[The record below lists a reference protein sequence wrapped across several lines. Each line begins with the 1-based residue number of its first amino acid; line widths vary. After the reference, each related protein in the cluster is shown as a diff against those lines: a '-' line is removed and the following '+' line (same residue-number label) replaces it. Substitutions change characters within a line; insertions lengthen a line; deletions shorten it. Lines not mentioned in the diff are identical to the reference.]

1 MADPRFA
8 ATIVTLRAASSG
20 APELFLVK
28 RHSKSSFFANAYV
41 YPGGH
46 VEPTDSDPALI
57 ARVRGLTPEDAAA
70 RLHTTPTDAIRHYIA
85 AARESFEEAGLLLA
99 VDAHGQPLTDLDR
112 IAALRVAKNAG
123 ERSFLE
129 VLVELDAWLML
140 ADIGYIAHWVT
151 PPAEPL
157 RFDTRFFITVLPRTS
172 QLAHDEYEMVSGRWI
187 TAEDAIAAY
196 YAGEIELAP
205 PTLITLEQLRRCGE
219 LDAIQ
224 AWGRAPVTAPIM
236 PALTQIEDEPTL
248 ILPGDP
254 LAEPGTPPDAALP
267 ATRMILRD
275 GRWRLPQGS

>member
-8 ATIVTLRAASSG
+8 ATIVTLRAARSG
-20 APELFLVK
+20 PPELFLVK

-70 RLHTTPTDAIRHYIA
+70 RLGTTPTDAIRHYIA

-99 VDAHGQPLTDLDR
+99 ADAHGQPLTDLDH

-129 VLVELDAWLML
+129 VLEALDAWLML
-140 ADIGYIAHWVT
+140 GDIGYIAHWVT

-157 RFDTRFFITVLPRTS
+157 RFDTRFFVTTLPHTS
-172 QLAHDEYEMVSGRWI
+172 QLVHDERETVSGQWI
-187 TAEDAIAAY
+187 TAEAAIAAY

-205 PTLITLEQLRRCGE
+205 PTLITLEQVRRCGE
-219 LDAIQ
+219 LDAVL
-224 AWGRAPVTAPIM
+224 AWGRAAVTAPIM
-236 PALTQIEDEPTL
+236 PAITQIEDAPAL
-248 ILPGDP
+248 IFPGDP
-254 LAEPGTPPDAALP
+254 LAEPGAAPDAALP
-267 ATRMILRD
+267 TTRLTLRD
-275 GRWRLPQGS
+275 GRWRLPGGS